1 MATFRR
7 SRVRVNRAR
16 ARALAVGAMTQLMVD
31 TMRVTQNRSKVLT
44 PVDQGILRA
53 EQIVKVFLRGTQV
66 VGTLTALP
74 SYALPVHEG
83 WHRTRPILPV
93 HKKAL
98 RFKVGGRPVIVAAV
112 NSPASY
118 PGRPFMY
125 RAMFE
130 VMVPRGFR
138 VQRVHVQF

>member
-1 MATFRR
+1 MAIRR
-7 SRVRVNRAR
+7 SRVRVNHAR
-16 ARALAVGAMTQLMVD
+16 ARVLVVGAMTQFMLD

-53 EQIVKVFLRGTQV
+53 EQIVKVYLRGTRV

-74 SYALPVHEG
+74 HYALPVHEG
-83 WHRTRPILPV
+83 WHRTEPILPV
-93 HKKAL
+93 RKKAL
-98 RFKVGGRPVIVAAV
+98 RFKVGGRPVIVARV
-112 NSPASY
+112 NAPASY

-130 VMVPRGFR
+130 VMVPRNFR
-138 VQRVHVQF
+138 VHRVRVQF